1 MNYLYPGHGGGLDRW
16 LSQLLGI
23 YSRKTRIPYMP
34 YMRSGN
40 IFSHLMLCDKLQ
52 QSITGDS
59 GSHFGSGLLKKVINF
74 VKDKL
79 LLIILQS
86 D

>member
-1 MNYLYPGHGGGLDRW
+1 
-16 LSQLLGI
+16 
-23 YSRKTRIPYMP
+23 MP

-40 IFSHLMLCDKLQ
+40 IFSHLMLCDKRQ
-52 QSITGDS
+52 QSITGNL
-59 GSHFGSGLLKKVINF
+59 GSHFGSGLLKKVIIF

>member
-1 MNYLYPGHGGGLDRW
+1 MVIPITWN
-16 LSQLLGI
+16 LL
-23 YSRKTRIPYMP
+23 KKDLRISYMP

-52 QSITGDS
+52 QSITGDL
-59 GSHFGSGLLKKVINF
+59 GSHFGSGLLKKVIIF

>member
-1 MNYLYPGHGGGLDRW
+1 
-16 LSQLLGI
+16 
-23 YSRKTRIPYMP
+23 MP

-40 IFSHLMLCDKLQ
+40 IFSQLMLCDKLQ
-52 QSITGDS
+52 QSITGDL